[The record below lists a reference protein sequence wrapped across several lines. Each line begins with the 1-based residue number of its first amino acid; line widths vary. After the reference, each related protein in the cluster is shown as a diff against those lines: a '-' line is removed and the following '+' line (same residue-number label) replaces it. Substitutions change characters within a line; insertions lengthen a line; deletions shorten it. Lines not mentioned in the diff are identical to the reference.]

1 MHRILDK
8 SADDENGIATFK
20 VIRCDPEVLQMT
32 HAVWLKLSC
41 WLWATFLLLRKCNDS
56 ALTEIEVTY
65 DASLSLP
72 RQIID
77 LD

>member
-32 HAVWLKLSC
+32 HTVWVIPVVKQ
-41 WLWATFLLLRKCNDS
+41 AFM
-56 ALTEIEVTY
+56 LTLGNVSIAEKM
-65 DASLSLP
+65 
-72 RQIID
+72 
-77 LD
+77 